1 MFKVGYVLQRRITT
15 SMGMQAIDLAS
26 YCILAT
32 DPVSAAQVE
41 YECVGFELAHEK
53 AVELRMAGFKNVVL
67 SLAAASEQQQAGVT
81 EA

>member
-1 MFKVGYVLQRRITT
+1 MFKLGHMQQRRITT
-15 SMGMQAIDLAS
+15 SRGMQAIDLAP

-32 DPVSAAQVE
+32 DPISAAQVE
-41 YECVGFELAHEK
+41 CECVGFELAHEK